1 MWSGKIKS
9 DLYILDQIVLQ
20 LKLISIPVIAIVTLE
35 ASTRFSDL
43 SFDRTI
49 FRHQDVVQK

>member
-35 ASTRFSDL
+35 ASNV
-43 SFDRTI
+43 
-49 FRHQDVVQK
+49 FRIYHLTAQYLDTKM